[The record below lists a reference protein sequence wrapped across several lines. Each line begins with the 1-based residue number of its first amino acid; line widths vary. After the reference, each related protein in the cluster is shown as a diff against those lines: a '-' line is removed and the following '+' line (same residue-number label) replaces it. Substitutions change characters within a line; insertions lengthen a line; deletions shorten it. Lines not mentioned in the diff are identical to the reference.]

1 MEPQPDWA
9 PVNETEQALAIAL
22 NAGDARAYAR
32 TVLSAQLYVAVPPA
46 PETVGW
52 PELVREL
59 GADGPHLLVFTS
71 LAGLSTVVGRFVE
84 NYRET
89 DFATLAR
96 FWPDPSVL
104 MALNPGLPINATLPL
119 HVVTG
124 LADGDQSLVPTGELA
139 TVASEEA
146 QDRVRAAV
154 LAELGGAD
162 IEPSGPQEALLV
174 TAAHRGDVEAFL
186 DALMEAEVV
195 VPTTTTVTDPK
206 QIIQPDFPWHS
217 TDVGGMPVITIF
229 SSEKLL
235 AASHPRVVVPF
246 LAAVAGWPGEEH
258 LLCFNPGTRTE
269 LFLSGEALMEL
280 VDELAELAAVSGS

>member
-46 PETVGW
+46 PDTAGW
-52 PELVREL
+52 PELVSEL
-59 GADGPHLLVFTS
+59 ELDGPHLLVFTS

-96 FWPDPSVL
+96 FWPDPSVV

-124 LADGDQSLVPTGELA
+124 LAEGDQSLIPTAELA

-162 IEPSGPQEALLV
+162 IEPTGPLEALLLA
-174 TAAHRGDVEAFL
+174 AAHRGDFEAFL

-195 VPTTTTVTDPK
+195 VPTTTAVTDPD
-206 QIIQPDFPWHS
+206 QIIQPDFPWHT
-217 TDVGGMPVITIF
+217 TDVGGLPVISIF
-229 SSEKLL
+229 SSTTLL
-235 AASHPRVVVPF
+235 AAEHQRVTVPF
-246 LAAVAGWPGEEH
+246 VAAMAGWPGEEH

-269 LFLSGEALMEL
+269 LFLSGAAITEM
-280 VDELAELAAVSGS
+280 VSELATFAAREA